1 MARGGAKLHLGR
13 RVFGRPSS
21 GGPAP
26 VVVED
31 GPTPVVVEDG
41 PAPVV
46 VEDGPTPVGSA
57 PEMSV
62 TFADLVGRIA
72 EIGCDFRASREHN
85 EVVVAVPTQ
94 NYVDPHDGERSLLL
108 HVMLQE
114 EGKMLRI
121 CVPEVYAVAEFA
133 NRGAL
138 CEAMLAANW
147 RVRVASYVLD
157 ESDGEVRVVCDVP
170 LEDGTVTSAQLSRM
184 LTLVAWTVDQFDP
197 VLRKAGNE
205 GKVDFAELD
214 ASILKKQ
221 APDAR
226 RRKSRSKRERREL
239 ADLIKAAGGVEGLRK
254 LLEEHGL

>member
-1 MARGGAKLHLGR
+1 MA
-13 RVFGRPSS
+13 
-21 GGPAP
+21 
-26 VVVED
+26 
-31 GPTPVVVEDG
+31 
-41 PAPVV
+41 
-46 VEDGPTPVGSA
+46 
-57 PEMSV
+57 M
-62 TFADLVGRIA
+62 TFADLVGRVA
-72 EIGCDFRASREHN
+72 DIGCDFRASREHN

-94 NYVDPHDGERSLLL
+94 HYIDPHDGERSLLL

-114 EGKMLRI
+114 DGKMLRI
-121 CVPEVYAVAEFA
+121 CVPEVYQLSEFA
-133 NRGAL
+133 HRGPM

-157 ESDGEVRVVCDVP
+157 ESDGEVRVVCDLP

-197 VLRKAGNE
+197 VLRKAGAE

-214 ASILKKQ
+214 ASILKK
-221 APDAR
+221 APDPR

>member
-1 MARGGAKLHLGR
+1 VNPARGRVHLR
-13 RVFGRPSS
+13 
-21 GGPAP
+21 
-26 VVVED
+26 ED
-31 GPTPVVVEDG
+31 EPM
-41 PAPVV
+41 AL
-46 VEDGPTPVGSA
+46 
-57 PEMSV
+57 

-94 NYVDPHDGERSLLL
+94 HYIDPHDGEKSLLL

-114 EGKMLRI
+114 DGKMLRI
-121 CVPEVYAVAEFA
+121 CVPEVYAISEFA
-133 NRGAL
+133 HRGPM
-138 CEAMLAANW
+138 CEAMAAANW

-157 ESDGEVRVVCDVP
+157 ESDGEIRVVCDHP

-197 VLRKAGNE
+197 VIRLAGNE
-205 GKVDFAELD
+205 GRVEFAELD
-214 ASILKKQ
+214 AKILQKSTE
-221 APDAR
+221 PR

-254 LLEEHGL
+254 LLEDQGL

>member
-1 MARGGAKLHLGR
+1 MAL
-13 RVFGRPSS
+13 
-21 GGPAP
+21 
-26 VVVED
+26 
-31 GPTPVVVEDG
+31 
-41 PAPVV
+41 
-46 VEDGPTPVGSA
+46 
-57 PEMSV
+57 

-72 EIGCDFRASREHN
+72 DIGCDFRASREHN

-94 NYVDPHDGERSLLL
+94 HYIDPHDGERSLLL

-121 CVPEVYAVAEFA
+121 CVPEVYQLSEFA
-133 NRGAL
+133 NRGPM

-147 RVRVASYVLD
+147 RVRVSSYVLD

-170 LEDGTVTSAQLSRM
+170 LEDGIVTSAQLSRM

-197 VLRKAGNE
+197 VIRAAGTE
-205 GKVDFAELD
+205 GKVDFVALD
-214 ASILKKQ
+214 ASIMKQ
-221 APDAR
+221 APDPR

>member
-1 MARGGAKLHLGR
+1 
-13 RVFGRPSS
+13 
-21 GGPAP
+21 
-26 VVVED
+26 
-31 GPTPVVVEDG
+31 
-41 PAPVV
+41 
-46 VEDGPTPVGSA
+46 
-57 PEMSV
+57 MSL

-72 EIGCDFRASREHN
+72 EIGCDFRASRENN

-94 NYVDPHDGERSLLL
+94 NYLDPHDGEKSLLL

-114 EGKMLRI
+114 EGRMLRI

-133 NRGAL
+133 HRGAM

-170 LEDGTVTSAQLSRM
+170 IEDGTISSAQFSRM

-197 VLRKAGNE
+197 VIRQAGSE
-205 GKVDFAELD
+205 GTIDFVTLD
-214 ASILKKQ
+214 ASILKQ

-226 RRKSRSKRERREL
+226 RRKARSKRERREL

-254 LLEEHGL
+254 ILEDRGL

>member
-1 MARGGAKLHLGR
+1 MA
-13 RVFGRPSS
+13 
-21 GGPAP
+21 
-26 VVVED
+26 
-31 GPTPVVVEDG
+31 
-41 PAPVV
+41 
-46 VEDGPTPVGSA
+46 
-57 PEMSV
+57 V

-72 EIGCDFRASREHN
+72 DIGCDFRASREHS

-94 NYVDPHDGERSLLL
+94 HYIDPHDGERSLLL

-114 EGKMLRI
+114 DGKMLRI
-121 CVPEVYAVAEFA
+121 CVPEVYAMSEFA
-133 NRGAL
+133 HRGAM

-170 LEDGTVTSAQLSRM
+170 IEDGTVTSTQLSRM

-197 VLRKAGNE
+197 VIRKAGTE
-205 GKVDFAELD
+205 GKVDFSDLD
-214 ASILKKQ
+214 ANVLRKS
-221 APDAR
+221 PEPR